1 MYTQENAE
9 NIFQILLINTRKI
22 FKSNKDKNSNF
33 QLIRDLRKTE
43 LPKN

>member
-1 MYTQENAE
+1 MYTQENVQ
-9 NIFQILLINTRKI
+9 NIKQILLRNIRKI
-22 FKSNKDKNSNF
+22 FKSNQDKNSNF